1 MKLETK
7 TARPLPASRTQR
19 EHAARTAPRVTSR
32 PASNPLDF
40 TRNILPEEL
49 FLGMLC
55 LERKRAE
62 RSGDKFTLILLD
74 ARAALQ
80 NASTHDI
87 LRRIT
92 KAADKARRDTDIA
105 GWYKDHAVLGIIFT
119 ELRDTPESGTNETL
133 RNKIQRSLATELT
146 AEELDMVHVSLH
158 TFADDSDEQDSNH
171 DQSNPAFHPDL
182 FHRNQSKKLPM
193 LVKRCMDIVGS
204 AAALIVLSPVFA
216 AIAIAIKL
224 GSQGP
229 VLFKQQRIGQFG
241 KPFPFLKFRSMYVAN
256 NSDAHKAYVQ
266 SLIAGSKEQPTGQEG
281 EKKIAFKIKNDP
293 RVTGI
298 GRFIRRTS
306 LDELPQFWNV
316 LVGQMSLVGPRPPIA
331 YEVEA
336 YYIWHRRRVLEAK
349 PGITGLWQ
357 VYGRSRTT
365 FDDMVRLD
373 LQYSEKW
380 SPLLDIKI
388 LLQTPGAVFSGD
400 GAY

>member
-7 TARPLPASRTQR
+7 TRSLPTPRPHR
-19 EHAARTAPRVTSR
+19 EIVARTTPRVMPR

-40 TRNILPEEL
+40 TRNILSEEL

-74 ARAALQ
+74 ARPAIET
-80 NASTHDI
+80 ASANDI

-119 ELRDTPESGTNETL
+119 ELRDTEESGTNETL

-146 AEELDMVHVSLH
+146 AEELDLIHISLH
-158 TFADDSDEQDSNH
+158 TFADDSDDQDSNH

-182 FHRNQSKKLPM
+182 FHRNQSKWLPL
-193 LVKRCMDIVGS
+193 LVKRAMDIAGS
-204 AAALIVLSPVFA
+204 AAALLALSPVFA

-224 GSQGP
+224 TSKGP
-229 VLFKQQRIGQFG
+229 VLFKQERIGQFG
-241 KPFPFLKFRSMYVAN
+241 VPFKFLKFRSMYVAN

-266 SLIAGSKEQPTGQEG
+266 SLIAGSKEQPEGQIG
-281 EKKIAFKIKNDP
+281 EKTVFKIKNDP
-293 RVTGI
+293 RVTSI

-357 VYGRSRTT
+357 VHGRSKTT
-365 FDDMVRLD
+365 FDEMVRLD
-373 LQYSEKW
+373 LQYSQKW
-380 SPLLDIKI
+380 TPMMDVKI

>member
-7 TARPLPASRTQR
+7 TSRPLPAPRPQR
-19 EHAARTAPRVTSR
+19 EHAARTAPRVMPR

-74 ARAALQ
+74 ARATLQ
-80 NASTHDI
+80 TASAHDV

-119 ELRDTPESGTNETL
+119 ELRDTEESGTNETL
-133 RNKIQRSLATELT
+133 RNKIQRSLAAELT
-146 AEELDMVHVSLH
+146 EEELDLVHVSLH
-158 TFADDSDEQDSNH
+158 TFADDSDEDDSNH

-182 FHRNQSKKLPM
+182 FHRNQSKRLPL

>member
-7 TARPLPASRTQR
+7 TARSLPATRPHR
-19 EHAARTAPRVTSR
+19 ESAARVAARTTPR
-32 PASNPLDF
+32 PAANPLDF
-40 TRNILPEEL
+40 TRNILPEEF

-62 RSGDKFTLILLD
+62 RSGNKFTLILLD
-74 ARAALQ
+74 ARPALDT
-80 NASTHDI
+80 ASAHDV
-87 LRRIT
+87 LRRVT

-105 GWYKDHAVLGIIFT
+105 GWYKEHAVLGIIFT
-119 ELRDTPESGTNETL
+119 ELRDTPEAGTNEML

-146 AEELDMVHVSLH
+146 QEELDLVHVSLH
-158 TFADDSDEQDSNH
+158 TFADDSD
-171 DQSNPAFHPDL
+171 DQGPDHSNPAFYPDL
-182 FHRNQSKKLPM
+182 FHRNQSNKLPL
-193 LVKRCMDIVGS
+193 LVKRAMDIAGS

-216 AIAIAIKL
+216 AIAVAIKL
-224 GSQGP
+224 TSKGP
-229 VLFKQQRIGQFG
+229 VLFKQERIGQFG
-241 KPFPFLKFRSMYVAN
+241 VPFKFLKFRSMYVAN

-266 SLIAGSKEQPTGQEG
+266 SLIAGSKEQPTGQSG
-281 EKKIAFKIKNDP
+281 EKTVFKIKNDP
-293 RVTGI
+293 RVTAI

-357 VYGRSRTT
+357 VHGRSRTT
-365 FDDMVRLD
+365 FDEMVRLD
-373 LQYSEKW
+373 LQYSQKW
-380 SPLLDIKI
+380 TPMLDVKI

>member
-19 EHAARTAPRVTSR
+19 EHAARTAPRVTTR

-119 ELRDTPESGTNETL
+119 ELRDTEESGTNETL
-133 RNKIQRSLATELT
+133 RNKIQRSLAAELT
-146 AEELDMVHVSLH
+146 EEELDLVHVSLH
-158 TFADDSDEQDSNH
+158 TFADDSDEDDSNH

-182 FHRNQSKKLPM
+182 FHRNQSKRLPL

-204 AAALIVLSPVFA
+204 AAALIILSPVFA

-224 GSQGP
+224 GSKGP

-241 KPFPFLKFRSMYVAN
+241 KPFPFLKFRSMHVAN

-266 SLIAGSKEQPTGQEG
+266 SLIAGSKEAPAGQEG
-281 EKKIAFKIKNDP
+281 EKKVAFKIKNDP
-293 RVTGI
+293 RVTSI

-357 VYGRSRTT
+357 VHGRSRTT

-380 SPLLDIKI
+380 TPLLDVKI
-388 LLQTPGAVFSGD
+388 LLQTPRAVFSGD

>member
-19 EHAARTAPRVTSR
+19 EHASRTAPRVTTR

-388 LLQTPGAVFSGD
+388 LLQTPRAVFSGD

>member
-7 TARPLPASRTQR
+7 TARSLPASRPQR
-19 EHAARTAPRVTSR
+19 EAARTAPRVMPR

-74 ARAALQ
+74 ARQAL
-80 NASTHDI
+80 NTASAHDV
-87 LRRIT
+87 LRRVT

-119 ELRDTPESGTNETL
+119 ELRDTEESGTNETL
-133 RNKIQRSLATELT
+133 RNKIQRSLAAELT
-146 AEELDMVHVSLH
+146 AEELELVHVSLH
-158 TFADDSDEQDSNH
+158 TFADDSDDQDSNH

-182 FHRNQSKKLPM
+182 FHRNQSKRLPL
-193 LVKRCMDIVGS
+193 LVKRMMDVAGS
-204 AAALIVLSPVFA
+204 AAALIAFSPVFA

-224 GSQGP
+224 TSKGP
-229 VLFKQQRIGQFG
+229 VLFRQERIGQFG
-241 KPFPFLKFRSMYVAN
+241 KPFKFLKFRSMYVAN
-256 NSDAHKAYVQ
+256 NSDAHKKFVQ
-266 SLIAGSKEQPTGQEG
+266 DLINGSKEQATGQDG
-281 EKKIAFKIKNDP
+281 EKSFKIKNDP
-293 RVTGI
+293 RVTSI

-357 VYGRSRTT
+357 VHGRSRTT
-365 FDDMVRLD
+365 FDEMVRLD
-373 LQYSEKW
+373 LQYSQKW
-380 SPLLDIKI
+380 TPLMDVKI

>member
-7 TARPLPASRTQR
+7 TARSLPASRPQR
-19 EHAARTAPRVTSR
+19 EAARTAPRVMPR

-74 ARAALQ
+74 ARQAL
-80 NASTHDI
+80 NTASAHDV
-87 LRRIT
+87 LRRVT

-119 ELRDTPESGTNETL
+119 ELRDTEESGTNETL
-133 RNKIQRSLATELT
+133 RNKIQRSLAAELT
-146 AEELDMVHVSLH
+146 AEELELVHVSLH
-158 TFADDSDEQDSNH
+158 TFADDSDDQDSNH

-182 FHRNQSKKLPM
+182 FHRNQSKRLPL
-193 LVKRCMDIVGS
+193 LVKRMMDIAGS
-204 AAALIVLSPVFA
+204 AAALIAFSPVFA

-224 GSQGP
+224 TSKGP
-229 VLFKQQRIGQFG
+229 VLFRQERIGQFG
-241 KPFPFLKFRSMYVAN
+241 KPFKFLKFRSMYVAN
-256 NSDAHKAYVQ
+256 NSDAHKKFVQ
-266 SLIAGSKEQPTGQEG
+266 DLINGSKEQATGQDG
-281 EKKIAFKIKNDP
+281 EKSFKIKNDP
-293 RVTGI
+293 RVTSI

-357 VYGRSRTT
+357 VHGRSRTT
-365 FDDMVRLD
+365 FDEMVRLD
-373 LQYSEKW
+373 LQYSQKW
-380 SPLLDIKI
+380 TPLMDVKI

>member
-7 TARPLPASRTQR
+7 TARSLPASRPQR
-19 EHAARTAPRVTSR
+19 EAARTAPRVVPR

-74 ARAALQ
+74 ARQAL
-80 NASTHDI
+80 NTASAHDV
-87 LRRIT
+87 LRRVT

-119 ELRDTPESGTNETL
+119 ELRDTEESGTNETL
-133 RNKIQRSLATELT
+133 RNKIQRSLAAELT
-146 AEELDMVHVSLH
+146 AEELELVHVSLH
-158 TFADDSDEQDSNH
+158 TFADDSDDPDSNH

-182 FHRNQSKKLPM
+182 FHRNQSKRLPL
-193 LVKRCMDIVGS
+193 LVKRMMDVAGS
-204 AAALIVLSPVFA
+204 AAALIAFSPVFA

-224 GSQGP
+224 TSKGP
-229 VLFKQQRIGQFG
+229 VLFRQERIGQFG
-241 KPFPFLKFRSMYVAN
+241 KPFKFLKFRSMYVAN
-256 NSDAHKAYVQ
+256 NSDAHKKFVQ
-266 SLIAGSKEQPTGQEG
+266 DLINGSKEQATGQDG
-281 EKKIAFKIKNDP
+281 EKSFKIKNDP
-293 RVTGI
+293 RVTSI

-357 VYGRSRTT
+357 VHGRSRTT
-365 FDDMVRLD
+365 FDEMVRLD
-373 LQYSEKW
+373 LQYSQKW
-380 SPLLDIKI
+380 TPLMDVKI

>member
-7 TARPLPASRTQR
+7 TARPLPASRPQR
-19 EHAARTAPRVTSR
+19 EHAARTAPRVMPR

-74 ARAALQ
+74 ARATLQ
-80 NASTHDI
+80 TASAHDV

-119 ELRDTPESGTNETL
+119 ELRDTEESGTNETL

-146 AEELDMVHVSLH
+146 AEELDLVHVSLH

-182 FHRNQSKKLPM
+182 FHRNQSKKLPL
-193 LVKRCMDIVGS
+193 LVKRMMDMAGS
-204 AAALIVLSPVFA
+204 AAALLALSPVFA
-216 AIAIAIKL
+216 AIALAIKFT
-224 GSQGP
+224 SKGP
-229 VLFKQQRIGQFG
+229 VLFRQERIGQFG
-241 KPFPFLKFRSMYVAN
+241 VPFKFLKFRSMYVAN
-256 NSDAHKAYVQ
+256 NSDAHKKFVQ
-266 SLIAGSKEQPTGQEG
+266 DLIAGSKEQAGQEG
-281 EKKIAFKIKNDP
+281 EKSFKIKNDP
-293 RVTGI
+293 RVTAI

-316 LVGQMSLVGPRPPIA
+316 LIGQMSLVGPRPPIA

-357 VYGRSRTT
+357 VQGRSRTT
-365 FDDMVRLD
+365 FDEMVRLD
-373 LQYSEKW
+373 LQYSQKW
-380 SPLLDIKI
+380 TPMMDVKI

>member
-7 TARPLPASRTQR
+7 TARSLPASRPQR
-19 EHAARTAPRVTSR
+19 EAARTAPRVMPR

-74 ARAALQ
+74 ARQAL
-80 NASTHDI
+80 NTASAHDV
-87 LRRIT
+87 LRRVT

-119 ELRDTPESGTNETL
+119 ELRDTEESGTNETL
-133 RNKIQRSLATELT
+133 RNKIQRSLAAELT
-146 AEELDMVHVSLH
+146 AEELELVHVSLH
-158 TFADDSDEQDSNH
+158 TFADDSDDQDSNH

-182 FHRNQSKKLPM
+182 FHRNQSKRLPL
-193 LVKRCMDIVGS
+193 LVKRMMDVAGS
-204 AAALIVLSPVFA
+204 AAALIAFSPVFA

-224 GSQGP
+224 TSKGP
-229 VLFKQQRIGQFG
+229 VLFRQERIGQFG
-241 KPFPFLKFRSMYVAN
+241 KPFKFLKFRSMYVAN
-256 NSDAHKAYVQ
+256 NSDAHKKFVQ
-266 SLIAGSKEQPTGQEG
+266 DLINGSKDQATGQDG
-281 EKKIAFKIKNDP
+281 EKSFKIKNDP
-293 RVTGI
+293 RVTSI

-357 VYGRSRTT
+357 VHGRSRTT
-365 FDDMVRLD
+365 FDEMVRLD
-373 LQYSEKW
+373 LQYSQKW
-380 SPLLDIKI
+380 TPLMDVKI

>member
-7 TARPLPASRTQR
+7 TRSLPGPRPHR
-19 EHAARTAPRVTSR
+19 EGAVRTAPRVTAR

-40 TRNILPEEL
+40 TRNILPEEI

-62 RSGDKFTLILLD
+62 RSGDKFTLILMD
-74 ARAALQ
+74 ARPALAR
-80 NASTHDI
+80 ASAHDV

-119 ELRDTPESGTNETL
+119 ELRDTVESGTNETL

-146 AEELDMVHVSLH
+146 AEELDLVHVSLH

-182 FHRNQSKKLPM
+182 FHRNQSKKLPL
-193 LVKRCMDIVGS
+193 LVKRMMDMAGS
-204 AAALIVLSPVFA
+204 AAALLALSPVFA
-216 AIAIAIKL
+216 AIALAIKFT
-224 GSQGP
+224 SKGP
-229 VLFKQQRIGQFG
+229 VLFKQERIGQFG
-241 KPFPFLKFRSMYVAN
+241 VPFKFLKFRSMYVAN
-256 NSDAHKAYVQ
+256 NSDAHKKFVQ
-266 SLIAGSKEQPTGQEG
+266 DLIAGSKEQAGQEG
-281 EKKIAFKIKNDP
+281 EKSFKIKNDP
-293 RVTGI
+293 RVTAI

-316 LVGQMSLVGPRPPIA
+316 LIGQMSLVGPRPPIA

-357 VYGRSRTT
+357 VQGRSRTT
-365 FDDMVRLD
+365 FDEMVRLD
-373 LQYSEKW
+373 LQYSQKW
-380 SPLLDIKI
+380 TPMMDVKI

>member
-19 EHAARTAPRVTSR
+19 EHAARTAPRVTTR

-380 SPLLDIKI
+380 SPLLDVKI
-388 LLQTPGAVFSGD
+388 LLQTPRAVFSGD

>member
-388 LLQTPGAVFSGD
+388 LLQTPRAVFSGD

>member
-19 EHAARTAPRVTSR
+19 EHAARTAPRVTTR

-216 AIAIAIKL
+216 TIAIAIKL

-388 LLQTPGAVFSGD
+388 LLQTPRAVFSGD

>member
-7 TARPLPASRTQR
+7 TARPLPVPRTLR
-19 EHAARTAPRVTSR
+19 EPSARAAARLTPRPS
-32 PASNPLDF
+32 SSPLDF
-40 TRNILPEEL
+40 TRNILPEDV

-74 ARAALQ
+74 ARPAIDT
-80 NASTHDI
+80 ASAHDV
-87 LRRIT
+87 LRRVT

-119 ELRDTPESGTNETL
+119 ELRDTPEAGTNETL

-146 AEELDMVHVSLH
+146 AEELDLVHVSLH
-158 TFADDSDEQDSNH
+158 TFADDSDEHDSNH

-182 FHRNQSKKLPM
+182 FHRNHSKKLPL
-193 LVKRCMDIVGS
+193 LVKRMMDIAGS
-204 AAALIVLSPVFA
+204 AAALIAFSPVFA
-216 AIAIAIKL
+216 AIALAIKFT
-224 GSQGP
+224 SKGP

-266 SLIAGSKEQPTGQEG
+266 SLIAGSKEQPARTEG
-281 EKKIAFKIKNDP
+281 EKVVFKIKNDP
-293 RVTGI
+293 RVTAV

-306 LDELPQFWNV
+306 LDELPQFLNV

-357 VYGRSRTT
+357 VHGRSRTT

-380 SPLLDIKI
+380 TPLLDLKI
-388 LLQTPGAVFSGD
+388 LLATPGAVFSGD

>member
-7 TARPLPASRTQR
+7 TARTLPNPRPLR
-19 EHAARTAPRVTSR
+19 EPAARPALRSTPRPTAS
-32 PASNPLDF
+32 PLDF
-40 TRNILPEEL
+40 TRNILPEDL

-62 RSGDKFTLILLD
+62 RSGDKFTLILMD
-74 ARAALQ
+74 ARPALE

-105 GWYKDHAVLGIIFT
+105 GWYKDHCVLGIIFT

-133 RNKIQRSLATELT
+133 RNKIQRSLAAELT
-146 AEELDMVHVSLH
+146 AEELDLVHVSLH
-158 TFADDSDEQDSNH
+158 TFADDSDDQDSNH

-182 FHRNQSKKLPM
+182 FHRNQSKRLPL

-204 AAALIVLSPVFA
+204 AAALILLSPVFA

-224 GSQGP
+224 GSKGP

-256 NSDAHKAYVQ
+256 NSDAHKKYVQ
-266 SLIAGSKEQPTGQEG
+266 SLIAGSKEQSGKREG
-281 EKKIAFKIKNDP
+281 EKVVFKIKNDP

-316 LVGQMSLVGPRPPIA
+316 LIGQMSLVGPRPPIA

-357 VYGRSRTT
+357 VHGRSRTT

-380 SPLLDIKI
+380 TPMLDLKI

>member
-7 TARPLPASRTQR
+7 TSNPLPASRPRR
-19 EHAARTAPRVTSR
+19 EHAARTAPRVASR
-32 PASNPLDF
+32 PASNPLDL

-74 ARAALQ
+74 ARVALQ

-146 AEELDMVHVSLH
+146 AEELDLVHVSLH

-204 AAALIVLSPVFA
+204 AAALIILAPVFA
-216 AIAIAIKL
+216 AIAVAIKL
-224 GSQGP
+224 GSKGP

-306 LDELPQFWNV
+306 LDELPQFFNV

-349 PGITGLWQ
+349 PGITGMWQ

-380 SPLLDIKI
+380 TPLLDIKI

>member
-7 TARPLPASRTQR
+7 TRSLPAPRPHR
-19 EHAARTAPRVTSR
+19 EAAVRTAPRVMPR

-62 RSGDKFTLILLD
+62 RSGDKFTLILMD
-74 ARAALQ
+74 ARPALAR
-80 NASTHDI
+80 ASAHDV

-119 ELRDTPESGTNETL
+119 ELRDTVESGTNETL

-146 AEELDMVHVSLH
+146 AEELDLVHVSLH

-182 FHRNQSKKLPM
+182 FHRNQSKKLPL
-193 LVKRCMDIVGS
+193 LVKRMMDMAGS
-204 AAALIVLSPVFA
+204 AAALLALSPVFA
-216 AIAIAIKL
+216 AIALAIKFT
-224 GSQGP
+224 SKGP
-229 VLFKQQRIGQFG
+229 VLFRQERIGQFG
-241 KPFPFLKFRSMYVAN
+241 VPFKFLKFRSMYVAN
-256 NSDAHKAYVQ
+256 NSDAHKKFVQ
-266 SLIAGSKEQPTGQEG
+266 DLIAGSKEQAGQEG
-281 EKKIAFKIKNDP
+281 EKSFKIKNDP
-293 RVTGI
+293 RVTAI

-316 LVGQMSLVGPRPPIA
+316 LIGQMSLVGPRPPIA

-357 VYGRSRTT
+357 VQGRSRTT
-365 FDDMVRLD
+365 FDEMVRLD
-373 LQYSEKW
+373 LQYSQKW
-380 SPLLDIKI
+380 TPLMDVKI

>member
-7 TARPLPASRTQR
+7 TARSLPASRPQR
-19 EHAARTAPRVTSR
+19 EAARTAPRVMPR

-40 TRNILPEEL
+40 TRNILPEDI

-74 ARAALQ
+74 ARQAL
-80 NASTHDI
+80 NTASAHDV
-87 LRRIT
+87 LRRVT

-119 ELRDTPESGTNETL
+119 ELRDTEESGTNETL
-133 RNKIQRSLATELT
+133 RNKIQRSLAAELT
-146 AEELDMVHVSLH
+146 AEELELVHVSLH
-158 TFADDSDEQDSNH
+158 TFADDSDDQDSNH

-182 FHRNQSKKLPM
+182 FHRNQSKRLPL
-193 LVKRCMDIVGS
+193 LVKRMMDIAGS
-204 AAALIVLSPVFA
+204 AAALIAFSPVFA

-224 GSQGP
+224 TSKGP
-229 VLFKQQRIGQFG
+229 VLFRQERIGQFG
-241 KPFPFLKFRSMYVAN
+241 KPFKFLKFRSMYVAN
-256 NSDAHKAYVQ
+256 NSDAHKKFVQ
-266 SLIAGSKEQPTGQEG
+266 DLINGSKEQATGQDG
-281 EKKIAFKIKNDP
+281 EKSFKIKNDP
-293 RVTGI
+293 RVTSI

-357 VYGRSRTT
+357 VHGRSRTT

-380 SPLLDIKI
+380 TPLLDVKI
-388 LLQTPGAVFSGD
+388 LLQTPRAVFSGD

>member
-19 EHAARTAPRVTSR
+19 EHAARTAPRVTTR

>member
-7 TARPLPASRTQR
+7 TARPVPASRPQR

-40 TRNILPEEL
+40 TRNILQEEL

-74 ARAALQ
+74 ARPALKT
-80 NASTHDI
+80 ASAHDV

-119 ELRDTPESGTNETL
+119 ELRDTEESGTNETL
-133 RNKIQRSLATELT
+133 RNKIQRSLAAELT
-146 AEELDMVHVSLH
+146 AEELELVHVSLH

-204 AAALIVLSPVFA
+204 AAALIILSPVFA

-224 GSQGP
+224 GSKGP
-229 VLFKQQRIGQFG
+229 ILFKQDRIGQFG

-266 SLIAGSKEQPTGQEG
+266 SLIAGSKEAPTGQQG
-281 EKKIAFKIKNDP
+281 EQKVAFKIKNDP

-349 PGITGLWQ
+349 PGITGMWQ

-380 SPLLDIKI
+380 TPLLDIKI

>member
-19 EHAARTAPRVTSR
+19 EHAARTAPRVTTR

-388 LLQTPGAVFSGD
+388 LLQTPRAVFSGD